1 MFTIDNFRHPV
12 SRSWLRPWWAPR
24 VYLEPLHPFGI
35 LQPQS
40 VLVLESSKE
49 VKPARIRWIWPDC
62 EQALWV
68 AGHVIQPSNYQRE
81 RSTNRTTAGHGGR
94 SDGRLQTQPP
104 LSIFSTAHGLSH
116 IWRLNMLRFSRLHY
130 VQYSSNRQWGNLSW
144 MNRQEFKFQEW
155 TENPE

>member
-1 MFTIDNFRHPV
+1 MICYWRRHRIRV
-12 SRSWLRPWWAPR
+12 S
-24 VYLEPLHPFGI
+24 LEFI
-35 LQPQS
+35 LSPHTPSEFYKVPQS

-81 RSTNRTTAGHGGR
+81 RSTNRTTAGHGR

-130 VQYSSNRQWGNLSW
+130 VQYSSNRQ
-144 MNRQEFKFQEW
+144 
-155 TENPE
+155 